1 MNKRERKNKILKF
14 LVDFFGFKDGAYFAI
29 IIQLLVF
36 MWVLCDIWQ
45 PNISLTKSNSE
56 STEEVTEQV
65 QEVPNKTVGMAE
77 EIQRFL
83 NLQYEDGKSE
93 QEAFEN
99 LMEVLGLYYGEE

>member
-14 LVDFFGFKDGAYFAI
+14 LVDLGSDGYFAI

-36 MWVLCDIWQ
+36 MWVLCDIWY

>member
-45 PNISLTKSNSE
+45 PNISLTKSNS
-56 STEEVTEQV
+56 
-65 QEVPNKTVGMAE
+65 
-77 EIQRFL
+77 
-83 NLQYEDGKSE
+83 
-93 QEAFEN
+93 
-99 LMEVLGLYYGEE
+99 